1 MDANVFNRD
10 DYGEGGAMA
19 GKPQLNGRRALVLV
33 TAVYLATRLWAVSGA
48 MNEYFDYDEG
58 TYLLIAR
65 FINHGILPY
74 RDVIAVH
81 PPFYYYLLA
90 LWMRIFGDGYVVG
103 RSLSVV
109 LGLAAIY
116 VAYLT
121 GRELRD
127 WKLGALFATLITLDP
142 VMVQMNSL
150 VFHETSIEL
159 FTLLSLYSF
168 VRYFKGGGLK
178 QAYFSLFW
186 AGLGTT
192 SKFTIIPYAVA
203 LYFTVLFLEIK
214 VSRKHLEGVSRAFLS
229 RKQVYILLGSYALL
243 ISIFV
248 SVVVLFPSDFMR
260 SILIVPGVHGVET
273 IGQLISVG
281 VFLVIWSTLTVY
293 AFRIRY
299 IHPLLETCREL
310 IENLYLALKLAVA
323 LIIPKLIVE
332 LPLGLLVSRD
342 YVHQTYLSQSARYAP
357 IINPF
362 EYMDFILKNLR
373 NGKPDYL
380 ITRVPLLL
388 LLFLLFLALARGKK
402 PNAPLELKTLLVFT
416 FISYF
421 LIFPVVPIQRFLYPF
436 FLVLYVTVLYSLL
449 DINVG
454 GRTFIGFLI
463 VSIIILGSA
472 ATGMAYSFPRGK
484 LLIAWASHS
493 RELRDDLG
501 GYITSNSL
509 RNGTYLSMNPFN
521 AYYLH
526 LPVNPRYLDVFG
538 ITYLEKGNLL
548 EEAFNSS
555 DYVLVSTWTYAMM
568 EASLVFKERFGRLL
582 SYCRQNCT
590 LLFGGSYE
598 RGDVMELYMRTGFS
612 KNVSFS
618 PYFGKVRLWLWG
630 RELGYLSIDNESS
643 VLIKRTASEE
653 YLLQVKG
660 RGRTLVF
667 KAIQSS
673 GGVKFLFPNATLVTL
688 EFVEPAVIM
697 KDSSLAGTGQGG
709 TFRVYLARRSLE
721 VDVNGTIERI
731 SERKVV
737 ARCSSLGLRS

>member
-10 DYGEGGAMA
+10 DYGEGGAMV
-19 GKPQLNGRRALVLV
+19 GKPQLNGRITLVLV
-33 TAVYLATRLWAVSGA
+33 IIAYLATRFWAVSGA

-65 FINHGILPY
+65 LINHGILPY

-90 LWMRIFGDGYVVG
+90 LWMRIFGDSYVVG

-109 LGLAAIY
+109 LGLAAVY

-127 WKLGALFATLITLDP
+127 WKLGAIFATLVTLDP

-159 FTLLSLYSF
+159 FTLLSLYFF

-178 QAYFSLFW
+178 QAYISLFW

-203 LYFTVLFLEIK
+203 LYFAILFLEMRG
-214 VSRKHLEGVSRAFLS
+214 SRKHLEGVSQALLS
-229 RKQVYILLGSYALL
+229 RRQVYILLGSYALL
-243 ISIFV
+243 VSLFV
-248 SVVVLFPSDFMR
+248 SVVVLFPSDFLR
-260 SILIVPGVHGVET
+260 GILIVPGVHGVET

-281 VFLVIWSTLTVY
+281 VFLVVWSTLTVY

-299 IHPLLETCREL
+299 MRPLLETCREL
-310 IENLYLALKLAVA
+310 IGSLYPALKLALA
-323 LIIPKLIVE
+323 LIAPKLIVE
-332 LPLGLLVSRD
+332 VPLGLLVSRD

-362 EYMDFILKNLR
+362 EYMNFILKDLR

-402 PNAPLELKTLLVFT
+402 PNAPIELKTLFIFS

-421 LIFPVVPIQRFLYPF
+421 LVFPIVPIQRFLYPF
-436 FLVLYVTVLYSLL
+436 FLVLYITVLYSLL
-449 DINVG
+449 DIRVG
-454 GRTFIGFLI
+454 RRTFAGFLI

-472 ATGMAYSFPRGK
+472 AAGMAYSFPRGK

-538 ITYLEKGNLL
+538 ITYLERGNLL
-548 EEAFNSS
+548 EKAFNSS
-555 DYVLVSTWTYAMM
+555 DYVLISTWTYAMM
-568 EASLVFKERFGRLL
+568 EASPVFKERFGRLL

-598 RGDVMELYMRTGFS
+598 RGDVMELYTRTGFP

-618 PYFGKVRLWLWG
+618 PYFGKVRLWLRG

-643 VLIKRTASEE
+643 VLIKRTGSGE
-653 YLLQVKG
+653 YRLQV
-660 RGRTLVF
+660 RVRRRTIGF
-667 KAIQSS
+667 KAVQSS
-673 GGVKFLFPNATLVTL
+673 GGVEFLFPNATLVTL
-688 EFVEPAVIM
+688 EFAEPAVVM
-697 KDSSLAGTGQGG
+697 KGSSLAGIGQGG
-709 TFRVYLARRSLE
+709 TFRVYLARRSFE

-731 SERKVV
+731 GERKVV
-737 ARCSSLGLRS
+737 VRCSSLELRS